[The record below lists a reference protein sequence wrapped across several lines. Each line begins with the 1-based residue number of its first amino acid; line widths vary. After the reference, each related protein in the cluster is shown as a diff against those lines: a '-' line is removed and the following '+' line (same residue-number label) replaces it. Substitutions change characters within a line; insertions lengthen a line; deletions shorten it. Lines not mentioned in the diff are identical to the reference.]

1 MKLSRYRGEKETK
14 PVGKKSKVQCWT
26 PVGQSQ
32 GQVGLNLAQGQRQKG
47 PALGPLGGGLG
58 E

>member
-1 MKLSRYRGEKETK
+1 MEMKLSRYRGEKETK

-47 PALGPLGGGLG
+47 PALGL
-58 E
+58 